1 MFLLDE
7 FPTKKMPTGAE
18 LFIAS
23 LKKLGTS
30 HIFTLVGDHLNEILR
45 VADREGLSIV
55 DTRHESAAV
64 HMADGWGRITRTPGV
79 SMVTGAPGHTNSITG
94 IATAYYTGSPLLAV
108 SGMSSSKLR
117 DRFAFQDM
125 DQLAL
130 VQGITKYAAVPAD
143 AGQIPFYVYRAFLES
158 MTGRSG
164 PTHLSVPVDLLTAQ
178 VETHA
183 PLPRGPVQVRR
194 PGPEPT
200 DLERAIEV
208 LESAER
214 PAVIAGSG
222 AWWADAGAALEAFL
236 EKTSLPL
243 FTIGLARGLVSD
255 EHPLCFGYADPT
267 LNRAAEQSLQQAD
280 VVLVIGKKLDYR
292 LRLGGPQLFSPEA
305 KLIQVDVHAA
315 ELGMNRR
322 LEVGMVADAKLALED
337 FVEALE
343 GRPQPDRSAWLAQI
357 RSARESSR
365 NELEAIARQP
375 SQPMHPL
382 HLFREMLPWLPHD
395 ATLCWDGG
403 DFVHWGRNYIPA
415 RKPMHWL
422 RLGGLAGLGVCFP
435 IGLVA
440 QIARPNERAI
450 VVTGDG
456 SLGFYLSEMD
466 TAVRFNLPVIII
478 VGNDGGWGIE
488 RELQRGSFDSDKTV
502 ACELRRTR
510 YDLVMKAFGGDGEF
524 VERPDQI
531 RPALDRALRSDKP
544 FLINVDIK
552 GYASP
557 FTAYQLRRVKR

>member
-1 MFLLDE
+1 
-7 FPTKKMPTGAE
+7 MPTGAE
-18 LFIAS
+18 LFVGS
-23 LKKLGTS
+23 LKKLGTT

-45 VADREGLSIV
+45 VADREGLAIV

-64 HMADGWGRITRTPGV
+64 HMADGWGRITRTPGI

-94 IATAYYTGSPLLAV
+94 IATACYTGSPLLAM

-143 AGQIPFYVYRAFLES
+143 AGQIPFYVHRAFLES

-178 VETHA
+178 VENHA
-183 PLPRGPVQVRR
+183 PLPRGPIQVRR
-194 PGPEPT
+194 PGPEPA
-200 DLERAIEV
+200 DMNRAIDL
-208 LESAER
+208 LEAAER

-222 AWWADAGAALEAFL
+222 AWWADAGPELQAFI
-236 EKTSLPL
+236 EKASLPL

-255 EHPLCFGYADPT
+255 SHPLCFGYADPT
-267 LNRAAEQSLQQAD
+267 LNRAAEKALQQAD
-280 VVLVIGKKLDYR
+280 VILVIGKKLDYR
-292 LRLGGPQLFSPEA
+292 LRLGSPQLFSPEA
-305 KLIQVDVHAA
+305 KLIQVDVHGP
-315 ELGMNRR
+315 ELGLNRR
-322 LEVGMVADAKLALED
+322 AEVGMVADAKLALED
-337 FVEALE
+337 LVEALE
-343 GRPQPDRSAWLAQI
+343 KRPRPDRSKWLEEVRQTRQAAW
-357 RSARESSR
+357 EG
-365 NELEAIARQP
+365 LETIAKRP
-375 SQPMHPL
+375 SEPMHPL
-382 HLFREMLPWLPHD
+382 TLFREMLPWLSED
-395 ATLCWDGG
+395 FTLCWDGG
-403 DFVHWGRNYIPA
+403 DFVHWGRAYTPA
-415 RKPMHWL
+415 RKPMHWF

-435 IGLVA
+435 IGLAA
-440 QIARPNERAI
+440 QIARPNSRA
-450 VVTGDG
+450 VVITGDG

-488 RELQRGSFDSDKTV
+488 RELQKGTYGDDKTV

-524 VERPDQI
+524 VERPEQI

-544 FLINVDIK
+544 FLINVDIQ
-552 GYASP
+552 GQRSP
-557 FTAYQLRRVKR
+557 FTEYQLRGKK

>member
-1 MFLLDE
+1 
-7 FPTKKMPTGAE
+7 MPTGAE

-23 LKKLGTS
+23 LKNLGAT

-45 VADREGLSIV
+45 VADREGFSII

-64 HMADGWGRITRTPGV
+64 HMADGWGRITRTPGI

-94 IATAYYTGSPLLAV
+94 IATAFYTGSPLLAM
-108 SGMSSSKLR
+108 SGMSSSKFR
-117 DRFAFQDM
+117 DRYAFQDM

-143 AGQIPFYVYRAFLES
+143 AGQIPFHVYRAFLES

-178 VETHA
+178 VENHA
-183 PLPRGPVQVRR
+183 PLPRGPIQIRR
-194 PGPEPT
+194 PGTEPA
-200 DLERAIEV
+200 DLDRAIAV
-208 LESAER
+208 LETAQR

-222 AWWADAGAALEAFL
+222 AWWADAGAELETFL

-267 LNRAAEQSLQQAD
+267 LNRAADQTLQQAD

-305 KLIQVDVHAA
+305 KLIQIDIHPA
-315 ELGMNRR
+315 ELGLNRR
-322 LEVGMVADAKLALED
+322 LEVGMVADAKLALAD
-337 FVEALE
+337 LVRALQD
-343 GRPQPDRSAWLAQI
+343 RPRPDRSAWLDEVRTARNAA
-357 RSARESSR
+357 RS
-365 NELEAIARQP
+365 ELEAIARQP

-382 HLFREMLPWLPHD
+382 HLFREMLPWLPPD

-403 DFVHWGRNYIPA
+403 DFVHWGRNYLPA
-415 RKPMHWL
+415 RKSMHWL
-422 RLGGLAGLGVCFP
+422 RLGALAGLGVCFP
-435 IGLVA
+435 IGLAA
-440 QIARPNERAI
+440 QIARPDSRA
-450 VVTGDG
+450 VVISGDG
-456 SLGFYLSEMD
+456 SLGFYLAEMD

-488 RELQRGSFDSDKTV
+488 RELQRGVFGGDKTV

-524 VERPDQI
+524 VERPEQI

-557 FTAYQLRRVKR
+557 FTEYQLRRAKK